1 MRNLIAFFQKFRIFL
16 FFAFLQGIALSL
28 YFSYLQFPRSQYLTS
43 ANNISGTV
51 YKIEND
57 VTKHFNLSYNNSK
70 LQRENIRLREK
81 LPESFM
87 KLENGL
93 FKIDDTTY
101 KQQYAYT
108 PAEVIN
114 STVTKANNYFTINI
128 GSAQGVKRKQGV
140 FSDKG
145 VVGVVH
151 FTSKH
156 YSIVKSVLTTNIN
169 VDVLIVNKGLF
180 GLLKWDGKDA
190 RYGSITGI
198 SNDIRIKKWTKVV
211 TRGGSGIFPKGIP
224 VGKIVSLSSV
234 EGKPVWDVKIRFSE
248 DYRSLQRVYVVKN
261 LLLNEQQALEARIP
275 LDEND

>member
-156 YSIVKSVLTTNIN
+156 FSIVKSVLTTNIN

>member
-16 FFAFLQGIALSL
+16 FFALLQGIALSL

-43 ANNISGTV
+43 ANNISGTI
-51 YKIEND
+51 YKFEND
-57 VTKHFNLSYNNSK
+57 ITKHFNLSYNNSK

-81 LPESFM
+81 LPESFIKM
-87 KLENGL
+87 ENGIV
-93 FKIDDTTY
+93 KINDTTY
-101 KQQYAYT
+101 KQQYTFT

-114 STVTKANNYFTINI
+114 STVTKANNYFTINV
-128 GSAQGVKRKQGV
+128 GSAQGIKRKQGV

-156 YSIVKSVLTTNIN
+156 FSIVKSVLTANTN

-198 SNDIRIKKWTKVV
+198 SNDIRIKKWTRVV

-224 VGKIVSLSSV
+224 VGKIVSLASV

-261 LLLNEQQALEARIP
+261 LLLEEQQELEARIP